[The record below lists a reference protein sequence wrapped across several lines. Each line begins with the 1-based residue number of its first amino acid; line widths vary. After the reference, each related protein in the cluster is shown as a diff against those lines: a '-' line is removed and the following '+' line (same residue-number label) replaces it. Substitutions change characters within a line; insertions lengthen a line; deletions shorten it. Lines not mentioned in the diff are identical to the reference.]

1 MAAVCFA
8 VAAVAGGI
16 FPARRAVVAIRS
28 RSLDINTLM
37 VVAVVGALL
46 LGEWLEAASVV
57 CLFAVAQWLE
67 VRTLERARQAI
78 RALIDLS
85 PREAI
90 AKQGSVERQVA
101 VDDIRVGDEILVRP
115 GGKVPLDGVIV
126 SGRSDVNEAPLTGE
140 SLPADKGPGD
150 EIFAGTI
157 NGHGAL
163 DVRVTRVVRDTRL
176 ARVIHLVETAQASR
190 APVQSFVDRFAR
202 IYTPAVLV
210 LAIVVALVPPLGGVA
225 DPAIWFYRALVLL
238 VISCP
243 CALVISTPVSIVSA
257 LSAAARNG
265 VLVKGGAHLERLAGA
280 CVVAFD
286 KTGTLTKGELRVT
299 DVIPVGTAAAEV
311 LRYAAAVES
320 RSGHPIARA
329 VVAHA
334 REHGGGAPP
343 AARVTLVPGLGAEGD
358 VGGAAVLIGNERL
371 LAARGVASNPEVPA
385 ILRARNEGKL
395 VVLVA
400 VNGTLAGAL
409 ALADRS
415 RENAREAIGLLRE
428 QGIRRVAMLTGD
440 DERSAARVAA
450 ELNVDEYHAQ
460 LLPEQ
465 KHALVR
471 ELHARHGTVVMV
483 GDGINDAPALA
494 AADVGIAMGAAG
506 SDAALETADVALMSD
521 ELLRVPYAIRLA
533 RATLRNVRMNVA
545 ISLALKA
552 AFLIMAITGTATLW
566 MAVLADTGASVIVVG
581 NALRLLRAR

>member
-1 MAAVCFA
+1 
-8 VAAVAGGI
+8 
-16 FPARRAVVAIRS
+16 
-28 RSLDINTLM
+28 
-37 VVAVVGALL
+37 
-46 LGEWLEAASVV
+46 
-57 CLFAVAQWLE
+57 
-67 VRTLERARQAI
+67 
-78 RALIDLS
+78 
-85 PREAI
+85 
-90 AKQGSVERQVA
+90 
-101 VDDIRVGDEILVRP
+101 
-115 GGKVPLDGVIV
+115 
-126 SGRSDVNEAPLTGE
+126 
-140 SLPADKGPGD
+140 
-150 EIFAGTI
+150 
-157 NGHGAL
+157 
-163 DVRVTRVVRDTRL
+163 
-176 ARVIHLVETAQASR
+176 
-190 APVQSFVDRFAR
+190 
-202 IYTPAVLV
+202 
-210 LAIVVALVPPLGGVA
+210 
-225 DPAIWFYRALVLL
+225 
-238 VISCP
+238 
-243 CALVISTPVSIVSA
+243 
-257 LSAAARNG
+257 
-265 VLVKGGAHLERLAGA
+265 
-280 CVVAFD
+280 
-286 KTGTLTKGELRVT
+286 
-299 DVIPVGTAAAEV
+299 
-311 LRYAAAVES
+311 
-320 RSGHPIARA
+320 
-329 VVAHA
+329 VAHA

-371 LAARGVASNPEVPA
+371 LATRGVASNPEVPA

-440 DERSAARVAA
+440 DERSAARMAA

-460 LLPEQ
+460 LLPQQ